1 MNETR
6 GFWWGFKDA
15 WSFFTGEIRVPSR
28 ETLGAIA
35 AIVLF
40 MASIGVGLIL
50 VISFLMVVIELVEWL
65 L

>member
-40 MASIGVGLIL
+40 MASIGVY
-50 VISFLMVVIELVEWL
+50 ISFLMVVIELVEWL

>member
-1 MNETR
+1 MNDTE

-15 WSFFTGEIRVPSR
+15 WSFFASEIRVPSR

-40 MASIGVGLIL
+40 MASIGVY
-50 VISFLMVVIELVEWL
+50 ISFLMVVIELVEWL